1 MLLPKRI
8 WKDIPGFEG
17 KYQVS
22 NTGQVRSLNYKR
34 TGKTKILKQ
43 NTTKRGYKQVTLCKK
58 GEKPYPYYVHR
69 LVAQAFIQNP
79 NNLPEVNHKDEN
91 KANNAVWNL
100 EWCDRLYNN
109 EYGTARQRMSKS
121 KIGQHTGGDNGNS
134 KKVKCIELD
143 LIFNSV
149 ADANEYL
156 DKPRQNDNIRACAR
170 GEQKTAWEYHWI
182 YIEK

>member
-1 MLLPKRI
+1 MLLPKQI
-8 WKDIPGFEG
+8 WKDIQGYEG
-17 KYQVS
+17 LYQVS
-22 NTGQVRSLNYKR
+22 NTGRVRSLNYKR

-43 NTTKRGYKQVTLCKK
+43 NTTKRGYKRVTLCKK

-79 NNLPEVNHKDEN
+79 NNLPQVNHKDED
-91 KANNAVWNL
+91 KQNNTVWNL
-100 EWCDRLYNN
+100 EYCTQKYNN
-109 EYGTARQRMSKS
+109 NYGTHNEKMSKT
-121 KIGQHTGGDNGNS
+121 KMGQHAGLNNRNL

-170 GEQKTAWEYHWI
+170 GEQKTAWKYHWI